1 MSWLHLCQLL
11 WMILSNVRAL
21 FVVGRMRIVI
31 LTTMTTITITMTRND
46 VVAGCLAARCLICCF
61 YVHIYIFFKIYIFSI
76 CCYSYCR
83 RCCYCCYHSCCNRK
97 HFTKEFTF
105 LGGITLMEFLQN
117 IKIFQAN
124 GTGRTGGKSKL
135 WKIRQRGDISSR
147 KIEGL
152 S

>member
-1 MSWLHLCQLL
+1 MAAF
-11 WMILSNVRAL
+11 MPVAL
-21 FVVGRMRIVI
+21 DDTCKCSRFVVGRMRIVI
-31 LTTMTTITITMTRND
+31 LTTMTTITITTNRND
-46 VVAGCLAARCLICCF
+46 VVAGCLAARCLICCL

-117 IKIFQAN
+117 IKIFQAK
-124 GTGRTGGKSKL
+124 GTNRREVQALENKTERRHK
-135 WKIRQRGDISSR
+135 Q
-147 KIEGL
+147 
-152 S
+152 